1 MKGAVA
7 KKATM
12 RPLMSIQE
20 TRMERGMKS
29 ATELKPRRGKEGKPV
44 VHSRFNAARSDSYNK
59 QVDRMNPTKTKP
71 ARRLFPGLVN

>member
-20 TRMERGMKS
+20 TRMERGMRS
-29 ATELKPRRGKEGKPV
+29 ATELKPQRSREGEPV
-44 VHSRFNAARSDSYNK
+44 VHSRFNAARSDSYHK
-59 QVDRMNPTKTKP
+59 QVDRMNPSKTKP

>member
-12 RPLMSIQE
+12 RPLMSLQE
-20 TRMERGMKS
+20 TRMARGMRS
-29 ATELKPRRGKEGKPV
+29 ATELKPQRGREGKPV